1 MRKNKLPALL
11 QDQRVSAYCL
21 EISKY
26 PMLSPEEEYML
37 AKRASD
43 HQDINAA
50 QKLVT
55 SHLRLVVKLAMNMR
69 GYGIALMDLISEGN
83 IGLLHAVKKFNPDLG
98 HRFATYAMWWVKATI
113 GEFIMKSWSLV
124 KIGTTNAQ
132 RKLFYSLNN
141 AKKKLE
147 SFSSGNSRS
156 LSTEDIKSI
165 ASDTNVK
172 NSEVK
177 EMENR
182 MVLREV
188 SLDDSLDQDS
198 SEGNSLLDTL
208 SDTKADFESD
218 FAESSELE
226 HRRKIFGKAFSA
238 LSERERHIIESRYLS
253 EDSVTLNDLSEQYK
267 VSRERIRQIEER
279 AFEKLQSMCLAAA

>member
-1 MRKNKLPALL
+1 MRKNNLPALL
-11 QDQRVSAYCL
+11 QDQSVSAYCL

-98 HRFATYAMWWVKATI
+98 HRFATYAIWWVKATM

-124 KIGTTNAQ
+124 KIGTTVAQ

-156 LSTEDIKSI
+156 LSTED
-165 ASDTNVK
+165 
-172 NSEVK
+172 
-177 EMENR
+177 
-182 MVLREV
+182 L
-188 SLDDSLDQDS
+188 SL
-198 SEGNSLLDTL
+198 
-208 SDTKADFESD
+208 
-218 FAESSELE
+218 
-226 HRRKIFGKAFSA
+226 I
-238 LSERERHIIESRYLS
+238 HI
-253 EDSVTLNDLSEQYK
+253 
-267 VSRERIRQIEER
+267 
-279 AFEKLQSMCLAAA
+279 